1 MNKMKLSGNPKKPET
16 IKGEKTMK
24 TKKFMTIITLL
35 ILCMVFSVNINAFM
49 IANESEG
56 AYLTPPPAPDGT
68 ASIRSITLR
77 QLIADGGSHF
87 LKSAGYIN
95 QFLNLVESSELTG
108 PDYIG
113 LQKNLN
119 AAIFYL
125 KKARV
130 TYLQLKNQ
138 ASETPYKQ
146 EVIYRLLNF
155 AYDSFQKENGL
166 FPVIFKKVKSFLATG
181 NVTGIYN
188 EFYSYTG
195 HILDLLY
202 TIKKDIDY
210 EIFPDLSSMWNI
222 NQKYSE
228 VKLFGQYVAMVFYSI
243 NKGV

>member
-1 MNKMKLSGNPKKPET
+1 MKKNFLSV
-16 IKGEKTMK
+16 
-24 TKKFMTIITLL
+24 ITLL
-35 ILCMVFSVNINAFM
+35 ILCLVFGVNINAAM

-56 AYLTPPPAPDGT
+56 AYLTPPQAPDGT
-68 ASIRSITLR
+68 ASIRSINLR

-119 AAIFYL
+119 AAILYL
-125 KKARV
+125 EKARV

-138 ASETPYKQ
+138 ASETPYNQ

-155 AYDSFQKENGL
+155 DYYSFQQENGL
-166 FPVIFKKVKSFLATG
+166 FPVIFKKVKGFLATG

-188 EFYSYTG
+188 KFYSYTG

-202 TIKKDIDY
+202 TFKKDIDS
-210 EIFPDLSSMWNI
+210 EIFPDLSSLWKV
-222 NQKYSE
+222 NQKYSDF
-228 VKLFGQYVAMVFYSI
+228 KLFGQYTAQVFYRL
-243 NKGV
+243 K